1 MKFDG
6 HIFYFI
12 EISRR
17 GAMTKQK
24 IFALAAPL
32 AAPLSAFAVEKGG
45 VAAAFSYLATVQAA

>member
-1 MKFDG
+1 MRFDRQ
-6 HIFYFI
+6 IFYFI

-24 IFALAAPL
+24 IFAL